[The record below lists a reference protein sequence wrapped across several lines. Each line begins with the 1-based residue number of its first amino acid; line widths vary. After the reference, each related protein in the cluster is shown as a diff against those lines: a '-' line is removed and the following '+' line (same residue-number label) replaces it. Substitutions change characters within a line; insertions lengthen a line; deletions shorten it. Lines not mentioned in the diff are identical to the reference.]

1 MNSSPAIPGGPRGQ
15 AGPLALGAS
24 PLAPGAEPGASP
36 VVLAVEGLV
45 RRFRREDA
53 RIVTAVDSVSFE
65 LCQGETLGLVGESGC
80 GKSSLARALMHLPAP
95 QGGTV
100 RVAGQALN
108 TLNAGERRDA
118 MRHLQMVFQDPISSL
133 NPRRRIADI
142 VAEPLEIWGAGGA
155 QANRPKVAAALS
167 EVGFDPDTVWQRRPH
182 ELSGGQ
188 CQRVAIARALMLE
201 PSVLVLD
208 EPVSALDVSVQAQIL
223 NLLIDIR
230 SRRAFSMIFISHD
243 LAVIRSVCDRV
254 AVMYLGRIV
263 EIGPTESVYRQP
275 RHPYTRALLDSVLV
289 PGQPLPEDD
298 VIRGELPSLLDP
310 PSGCRFRTRCPRATE
325 QCAQQAPALAPGQ
338 ALHQVACHF
347 PLSSA

>member
-1 MNSSPAIPGGPRGQ
+1 MTGAPSVHDESVGNDGPVS
-15 AGPLALGAS
+15 ADKA
-24 PLAPGAEPGASP
+24 P
-36 VVLAVEGLV
+36 VVLAVDGLV
-45 RRFRREDA
+45 RRVRRDEA
-53 RIVTAVDSVSFE
+53 RVVTAVDEVSFE
-65 LCQGETLGLVGESGC
+65 LAQGETLGLVGESGC

-95 QGGTV
+95 DAGTV
-100 RVAGQALN
+100 RVAGVALDA
-108 TLNAGERRDA
+108 LDAGARRDA

-155 QANRPKVAAALS
+155 GANRPKVAAALS
-167 EVGFDPDTVWQRRPH
+167 EVGFDPDIVWQRRPH

-188 CQRVAIARALMLE
+188 LMLE

-230 SRRAFSMIFISHD
+230 GRRAFSMIFISHD

-263 EIGPTESVYRQP
+263 EVGPTEAVYRHP

-289 PGQPLPEDD
+289 PGQPLPDNE
-298 VIRGELPSLLDP
+298 VIQGELPSLLDP
-310 PSGCRFRTRCPRATE
+310 PSGCRFRTRCPRATDL
-325 QCAQQAPALAPGQ
+325 CAQQAPALAPGQ
-338 ALHQVACHF
+338 APHQVACHH
-347 PLSSA
+347 PVS

>member
-1 MNSSPAIPGGPRGQ
+1 MNGAPVMQGGHQ
-15 AGPLALGAS
+15 VAAADTLGA
-24 PLAPGAEPGASP
+24 AP
-36 VVLAVEGLV
+36 VVLAVDGLV

-53 RIVTAVDSVSFE
+53 RIVTAVDAVSFE
-65 LCQGETLGLVGESGC
+65 LAQGETLGLVGESGC

-95 QGGTV
+95 EAGTV
-100 RVAGQALN
+100 RVAGRALD
-108 TLNAGERRDA
+108 TLDTAARREA

-155 QANRPKVAAALS
+155 QANRQKVAAALS

-230 SRRAFSMIFISHD
+230 GRRAFSMIFISHD
-243 LAVIRSVCDRV
+243 LAVIRTVCDRV
-254 AVMYLGRIV
+254 AVMYLGRIA
-263 EIGPTESVYRQP
+263 EIGPTESVYRHP

-289 PGQPLPEDD
+289 PGQPLPDD
-298 VIRGELPSLLDP
+298 EVIRGELPSLLDP
-310 PSGCRFRTRCPRATE
+310 PSGCRFRTRCPRATAL
-325 QCAQQAPALAPGQ
+325 CAQQAPALAPGQ
-338 ALHQVACHF
+338 APHQVACHH
-347 PLSSA
+347 PLSIA

>member
-1 MNSSPAIPGGPRGQ
+1 MNVEQVLKDEAAGAGSVAAGAQPA
-15 AGPLALGAS
+15 
-24 PLAPGAEPGASP
+24 
-36 VVLAVEGLV
+36 VLAVEGLV

-65 LCQGETLGLVGESGC
+65 LSQGETLGLVGESGC

-95 QGGTV
+95 DGGTV
-100 RVAGQALN
+100 RVAGRALD
-108 TLNAGERRDA
+108 TLDDSARREA
-118 MRHLQMVFQDPISSL
+118 MRDLQMVFQDPISSL

-142 VAEPLEIWGAGGA
+142 VAEPLEIWGKGGS
-155 QANRPKVAAALS
+155 QVNRAKVAAALS

-275 RHPYTRALLDSVLV
+275 EHPYTRALLDSVLV
-289 PGQPLPEDD
+289 PGQPLPDEE
-298 VIRGELPSLLDP
+298 VIQGELPSLLDP

-325 QCAQQAPALAPGQ
+325 LCAQQAPALAP
-338 ALHQVACHF
+338 LESPHRVACHH
-347 PLSSA
+347 PLSIA